1 MGQTRVVRGL
11 NAALLALIC
20 ASSGASALAQ
30 QKTFEL
36 GAETKQYLENPPAYP
51 EYPAYPAPQ
60 MVPQQPKPAVQ
71 RPPTPPRQPMQTGIQ
86 QNSRPP
92 QQPMQLNAGVQKPA
106 ALPPAFLGAWQVGG
120 IRSGVEAQ
128 PQYQQGIGG
137 IFQVQNAQIW
147 NIQGNPG
154 SGYVLSSDTGVQTQL
169 YVDKVSGNTAFIRY
183 QHPIRNTMA
192 QEAIVMQ
199 LSADGRS
206 FSGLERISIVKQGE
220 PQPRAK
226 VTYQLT
232 GRRR

>member
-1 MGQTRVVRGL
+1 MGQSRVVRGL
-11 NAALLALIC
+11 NAALLALVC
-20 ASSGASALAQ
+20 ASFAGSALA

-36 GAETKQYLENPPAYP
+36 GAETKSYLENPPAYP
-51 EYPAYPAPQ
+51 AYPAYPAPQ
-60 MVPQQPKPAVQ
+60 MVPQQPKAAPVQ
-71 RPPTPPRQPMQTGIQ
+71 PPPVRRPLQTGVQ
-86 QNSRPP
+86 QNARPP
-92 QQPMQLNAGVQKPA
+92 QQPMQLQAAVQKPA

-128 PQYQQGIGG
+128 PAYQAGIGG
-137 IFQVQNAQIW
+137 IFQVQNAQTW